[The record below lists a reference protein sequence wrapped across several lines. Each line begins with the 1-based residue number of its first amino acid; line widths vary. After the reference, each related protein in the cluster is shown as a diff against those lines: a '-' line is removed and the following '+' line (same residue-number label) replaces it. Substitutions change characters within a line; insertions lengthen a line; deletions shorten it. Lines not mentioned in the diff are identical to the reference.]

1 MSYIPDRGDIIWLE
15 FDPQKGHEQ
24 KGRRPGIVL
33 SKKEY
38 NQKSN
43 LAIICPITSKI
54 KGYPFE
60 VRINSIIQGV
70 ILSDQ
75 IRSIDWKSRN
85 AAFIEKIPEEILKE
99 ILENIDLLLNEQV

>member
-1 MSYIPDRGDIIWLE
+1 MSYIPDRGDIVWLE

-43 LAIICPITSKI
+43 LTVICPITSKI

-85 AAFIEKIPEEILKE
+85 AAFIEKTSEEILKE
-99 ILENIDLLLNEQV
+99 ILENIDLLLNE

>member
-24 KGRRPGIVL
+24 KGKRPGIVL

-54 KGYPFE
+54 KDYPFE

-85 AAFIEKIPEEILKE
+85 AAFIEKTSEEILKE
-99 ILENIDLLLNEQV
+99 ILENIDLLLNE

>member
-43 LAIICPITSKI
+43 LALICPITSRI
-54 KGYPFE
+54 KDYPFE

-85 AAFIEKIPEEILKE
+85 AAFVEKIPEEILKE
-99 ILENIDLLLNEQV
+99 ILENIDLLLNE

>member
-75 IRSIDWKSRN
+75 SRSIDWNSRN
-85 AAFIEKIPEEILKE
+85 AAFIEKTSEEILKE
-99 ILENIDLLLNEQV
+99 ILENIDLLLNE

>member
-1 MSYIPDRGDIIWLE
+1 MSYTPDRGDIVWLE

-43 LAIICPITSKI
+43 LAIICPITNKI

-85 AAFIEKIPEEILKE
+85 AAFIEKTSEEILKE
-99 ILENIDLLLNEQV
+99 ILENIDLLLNE

>member
-54 KGYPFE
+54 KDYPFE

-75 IRSIDWKSRN
+75 IRSIDWKSRD
-85 AAFIEKIPEEILKE
+85 ASFIEKIPEEILKE
-99 ILENIDLLLNEQV
+99 ILENIDLLLNE

>member
-15 FDPQKGHEQ
+15 FDSQKGHEQ

-54 KGYPFE
+54 KDYPFE
-60 VRINSIIQGV
+60 VRISSTIQGV

-75 IRSIDWKSRN
+75 IRSLDWKSRD
-85 AAFIEKIPEEILKE
+85 AAFIEKTSEEILKE
-99 ILENIDLLLNEQV
+99 ILENIDLLLNE

>member
-15 FDPQKGHEQ
+15 FDSQKGHEQ

-54 KGYPFE
+54 KDYPFE

-75 IRSIDWKSRN
+75 IKSLDWKSRN
-85 AAFIEKIPEEILKE
+85 AAFIEKTSEEILKE
-99 ILENIDLLLNEQV
+99 ILENIDLLLNE

>member
-15 FDPQKGHEQ
+15 FDSQKGHEQ

-54 KGYPFE
+54 KDYPFE
-60 VRINSIIQGV
+60 VRINSMIQGV

-75 IRSIDWKSRN
+75 IRSIDWKSGN
-85 AAFIEKIPEEILKE
+85 AAFIEKTSEEILKE
-99 ILENIDLLLNEQV
+99 ILENIDLLLNE

>member
-15 FDPQKGHEQ
+15 FDSQKGHEQ

-85 AAFIEKIPEEILKE
+85 AAFIEKTSEEILKE
-99 ILENIDLLLNEQV
+99 ILENIDLLLNE

>member
-1 MSYIPDRGDIIWLE
+1 MSYIPERGDIIWLE

-43 LAIICPITSKI
+43 LAIICPVTSKI

-60 VRINSIIQGV
+60 VKVNSIIQGV

-99 ILENIDLLLNEQV
+99 ILENIDLLLNG

>member
-1 MSYIPDRGDIIWLE
+1 MPYIPDRGDIVWLE
-15 FDPQKGHEQ
+15 FYPQKGHEQ

-54 KGYPFE
+54 KDYPFE

-75 IRSIDWKSRN
+75 IRSLDWKSRN
-85 AAFIEKIPEEILKE
+85 AAFIEKTSEEILKE
-99 ILENIDLLLNEQV
+99 ILENIDLLLNE

>member
-15 FDPQKGHEQ
+15 FDSQKGHEQ

-54 KGYPFE
+54 KDYPFE
-60 VRINSIIQGV
+60 VRINSIIEGV

-75 IRSIDWKSRN
+75 IRSLDWKSRN
-85 AAFIEKIPEEILKE
+85 AAFIEKTSEEILKE
-99 ILENIDLLLNEQV
+99 ILENIDLLLNE

>member
-1 MSYIPDRGDIIWLE
+1 MSYIPDRGDIVWLE
-15 FDPQKGHEQ
+15 FDPQKGYEQ
-24 KGRRPGIVL
+24 KGRRPGIIL

-60 VRINSIIQGV
+60 VGINNIIKGV
-70 ILSDQ
+70 VLSDQ

-85 AAFIEKIPEEILKE
+85 AAFIEKTSEEILKE
-99 ILENIDLLLNEQV
+99 ILENIDLLLNE

>member
-15 FDPQKGHEQ
+15 FGPQIGHEQ

-54 KGYPFE
+54 KDYPFE

-85 AAFIEKIPEEILKE
+85 IAFIEKIPEGILKE
-99 ILENIDLLLNEQV
+99 ILENINLLLHE

>member
-1 MSYIPDRGDIIWLE
+1 MPYVPDRGDIIWLE

-54 KGYPFE
+54 KDYPFE

-99 ILENIDLLLNEQV
+99 ILENIDLLLNE

>member
-1 MSYIPDRGDIIWLE
+1 MSYIPERGDIIWLE

-43 LAIICPITSKI
+43 LAIICPVTSKI

-60 VRINSIIQGV
+60 VKVNSIIQGV

-99 ILENIDLLLNEQV
+99 ILENIDLLLNE

>member
-1 MSYIPDRGDIIWLE
+1 MSYIPERGDIIWLE

-60 VRINSIIQGV
+60 IRINSIIQGV
-70 ILSDQ
+70 VLSDQ

-99 ILENIDLLLNEQV
+99 ILENINLLLNE

>member
-1 MSYIPDRGDIIWLE
+1 MSYIPDRGDIVWLE
-15 FDPQKGHEQ
+15 FNPQKGHEQ
-24 KGRRPGIVL
+24 KGKRPGIVL

-54 KGYPFE
+54 KDYPFE

-85 AAFIEKIPEEILKE
+85 AAFIEKTSEEILKE
-99 ILENIDLLLNEQV
+99 ILENIDLLLNE

>member
-1 MSYIPDRGDIIWLE
+1 MSYVPDRGDIIWLE

-54 KGYPFE
+54 KDYPFE
-60 VRINSIIQGV
+60 VRISSIIQGV

-99 ILENIDLLLNEQV
+99 ILENINLLLQE

>member
-15 FDPQKGHEQ
+15 SDPQKGHEQ

-60 VRINSIIQGV
+60 IRINSIIQGV

-99 ILENIDLLLNEQV
+99 ILENINLLLNE

>member
-1 MSYIPDRGDIIWLE
+1 MSYIPDRGDIVWLE
-15 FDPQKGHEQ
+15 FNPQKGHEQ

-43 LAIICPITSKI
+43 LALICPITSRI
-54 KGYPFE
+54 KDYPFE

-75 IRSIDWKSRN
+75 IRSIDWKSGN

-99 ILENIDLLLNEQV
+99 ILENIDLLLN

>member
-1 MSYIPDRGDIIWLE
+1 MSYIPERGDIIWLE

-54 KGYPFE
+54 KDYPFE

-99 ILENIDLLLNEQV
+99 ILENIDLLLNE

>member
-54 KGYPFE
+54 KDYPFE

-99 ILENIDLLLNEQV
+99 ILENIDLLLNE

>member
-15 FDPQKGHEQ
+15 FDSQKGHEQ

-54 KGYPFE
+54 KDYPFE

-75 IRSIDWKSRN
+75 IRSLDWKSRN
-85 AAFIEKIPEEILKE
+85 AAFIEKTSEEILKE
-99 ILENIDLLLNEQV
+99 ILENIDLLLNE

>member
-1 MSYIPDRGDIIWLE
+1 MSYTPDRGDIVWLE

-24 KGRRPGIVL
+24 KGKRPGIVL

-75 IRSIDWKSRN
+75 FRSIDWKSRN
-85 AAFIEKIPEEILKE
+85 ASFIEKTSEEILKE
-99 ILENIDLLLNEQV
+99 ILENIDLLLNE

>member
-85 AAFIEKIPEEILKE
+85 AAFIEKISEEILKE
-99 ILENIDLLLNEQV
+99 ILENIDLLLNE

>member
-1 MSYIPDRGDIIWLE
+1 MSYIPERGDIIWLE

-99 ILENIDLLLNEQV
+99 ILENVDLLLNE

>member
-43 LAIICPITSKI
+43 LALICPITSRI
-54 KGYPFE
+54 KDYPFE

-85 AAFIEKIPEEILKE
+85 AAFIEKIPEAILKE

>member
-1 MSYIPDRGDIIWLE
+1 MPYVPDRGDIIWLE

-99 ILENIDLLLNEQV
+99 TLENIDLLLNE

>member
-43 LAIICPITSKI
+43 LALICPITSRI
-54 KGYPFE
+54 KDYPFE

-75 IRSIDWKSRN
+75 IRSTNWKSRN

-99 ILENIDLLLNEQV
+99 IFENIDLLLNE

>member
-85 AAFIEKIPEEILKE
+85 AAFIEKISEEILNE
-99 ILENIDLLLNEQV
+99 ILENINLLLNE

>member
-1 MSYIPDRGDIIWLE
+1 MSYIPERGDIIWLE

-54 KGYPFE
+54 KDYPFE
-60 VRINSIIQGV
+60 VRINSITKGV

-99 ILENIDLLLNEQV
+99 IIENIDLLLNE

>member
-43 LAIICPITSKI
+43 LALICPITSRI
-54 KGYPFE
+54 KDYPFE

-99 ILENIDLLLNEQV
+99 ILENIDLLLNE

>member
-1 MSYIPDRGDIIWLE
+1 MSYIPDRGDIVWLE

-85 AAFIEKIPEEILKE
+85 AAFIEKTSEEILKE
-99 ILENIDLLLNEQV
+99 ILENIDLLLNE

>member
-43 LAIICPITSKI
+43 LALICPITSRI
-54 KGYPFE
+54 KDYPFE

-85 AAFIEKIPEEILKE
+85 AAFIEKILEEILKE
-99 ILENIDLLLNEQV
+99 ILENIDLLLNE

>member
-54 KGYPFE
+54 KDYPFE

-99 ILENIDLLLNEQV
+99 ILENIDLLLNG

>member
-15 FDPQKGHEQ
+15 FNPQKGREQ
-24 KGRRPGIVL
+24 KGKRPGIVL

-43 LAIICPITSKI
+43 LAIICPLTSKI
-54 KGYPFE
+54 KDYPFE
-60 VRINSIIQGV
+60 VRINSIIQGA

-75 IRSIDWKSRN
+75 IRSIDWKSGN

-99 ILENIDLLLNEQV
+99 ILENIDLLLNE

>member
-1 MSYIPDRGDIIWLE
+1 MPYVPDRGDIIWLE

-54 KGYPFE
+54 KDYPFE

-75 IRSIDWKSRN
+75 IRSIDWKSRD
-85 AAFIEKIPEEILKE
+85 ASFIEKIPEEILKE
-99 ILENIDLLLNEQV
+99 ILENIDLLLN